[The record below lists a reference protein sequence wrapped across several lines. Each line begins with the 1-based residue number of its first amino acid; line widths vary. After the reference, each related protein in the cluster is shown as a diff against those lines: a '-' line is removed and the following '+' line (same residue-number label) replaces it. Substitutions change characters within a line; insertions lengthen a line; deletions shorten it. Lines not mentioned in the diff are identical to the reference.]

1 MKQKS
6 KKRLWFIV
14 PNEFDIT
21 MLEQEFALEVVD
33 DSGAQFDAFTKQAQ
47 EYLLGRMVRC
57 GDREER
63 ASTFLTV
70 AMLNSSPE
78 LMREMMTSKDWVL
91 SVPS

>member
-47 EYLLGRMVRC
+47 EYLLG
-57 GDREER
+57 
-63 ASTFLTV
+63 
-70 AMLNSSPE
+70 
-78 LMREMMTSKDWVL
+78 
-91 SVPS
+91 